1 MKFQKLILVLIVSL
15 FLLGISATASA
26 QKLGYVNSNQ
36 ILAEYEEAK
45 DAQERLDKLNR
56 EWEEEARQMQQ
67 QFQQL
72 GQQLESQKL
81 LLSEERQE
89 EKQQELQAL
98 YQKIQQYQNQKWGQ
112 NGEFY
117 QKQDEIMKPIIDK
130 INAAIR
136 QVGEEEEFDYI
147 FDTVSGNIVYVG
159 EDQQDLTQL
168 VLDELEQGLESSD

>member
-1 MKFQKLILVLIVSL
+1 MVLVVVVSV
-15 FLLGISATASA
+15 FMLGFSAAASA

-36 ILAEYEEAK
+36 ILAEYQEAQ
-45 DAQERLDKLNR
+45 DAQEQLDKLNR

-67 QFQQL
+67 EFQQL

-117 QKQDEIMKPIIDK
+117 QRQDEIMKPIIDK

-136 QVGEEEEFDYI
+136 KVGEEEDFDYI

-159 EDQQDLTQL
+159 PDQQDLTQL
-168 VLDELEQGLESSD
+168 VLDELEQGLESSK